1 MSGGAERPLLFSMLR
16 IPGLGRAQAV
26 HAMIYWPDLHDCPRR
41 LTSGW
46 GHSRIFAPEAYERV
60 RNRQLVPIVHGEA
73 LTLAAW
79 FPICWQ
85 MWDGRPVLCVLR
97 SLLPDGT
104 GHPVRPS
111 SASGALPA
119 ALRAF
124 PVILNRVADDAPEIW
139 IDDVVADQ
147 PTDIGAPLLMS
158 DGRLSRGAAQ
168 RVHTVMM
175 LRRSIDRTE
184 SLTDALHGAG
194 LLEPWPLDFEV
205 GPAGQRARF
214 DDLRVVRAS
223 ALASTAAI
231 QLLRTF
237 GADAATFL
245 TAHRISLF
253 RIAVL
258 IQAARAQLKSARAPE
273 PVA

>member
-1 MSGGAERPLLFSMLR
+1 
-16 IPGLGRAQAV
+16 
-26 HAMIYWPDLHDCPRR
+26 MIYWPDLHDCPRR

-85 MWDGRPVLCVLR
+85 MRSDDRPVLCVLR

-111 SASGALPA
+111 NASGALPA

-124 PVILNRVADDAPEIW
+124 PVILTRAADAAPEIW
-139 IDDVVADQ
+139 VDDVMADQ
-147 PTDIGAPLLMS
+147 PTDVGAPLLMS

-175 LRRSIDRTE
+175 LRQSIDRTE
-184 SLTDALHGAG
+184 SLTGSLHSEG

-214 DDLRVVRAS
+214 DDLLVMRGA
-223 ALASTAAI
+223 ALASTATI

-237 GADAATFL
+237 GVDAATFL

-258 IQAARAQLKSARAPE
+258 IQAARARVKSARVPE